1 VPVESPEEH
10 ETNRKGQALLNTF
23 IAEQGWTATKIA
35 EDYGRDFDVEVFRDH
50 KTTGVAFS
58 VQLKSSLS
66 PNYSAGGEFI
76 SHELKRGH
84 ALLFAK
90 EMQHPILLLIAD
102 VVGRRLFWAAPQVD
116 LTLLAALN
124 LQNGAKSYTIRVPV
138 ANELPPSK
146 DRMIEALKNIATML
160 SVRVLMNVTM
170 PEFATA
176 IKGQVDPEALSE
188 NLRDKSDHLVIQK
201 ARDLARVR
209 NFESAR
215 TVIGSVISDARAS
228 TTAKFNALL
237 QSEEIEFLAITWGGA
252 PQELLGKVALDTG
265 VALQKLTRKGP
276 AAFKLYALIVRLAGE
291 FNVLAIKDLGLFMN
305 WRAHSQDGDILWQTQ
320 LVFERFAVTAQLI
333 RKYNQFQRVSH
344 YASASRYRPVILLAL
359 LRIATP
365 VALVLSRYESEG
377 LREAAA
383 TLRAS
388 AFRLCKF
395 VAAAASELGDDNA
408 AARSAIAAASLSQD
422 PDGECFQWAR
432 TELAGIQ
439 DGEARTFGNTI
450 VEHHADR
457 LRGGPLPEDP
467 YQQSTAKQIYE
478 NMASA
483 FGINMADPTNE
494 LAKMVR
500 VGIDDLNVGRVLKNC
515 EHLEIDLKPM
525 SGISSGLRLPTMGVK
540 RLRCAL
546 HGVSVV
552 GLALD
557 DLYGVFKA
565 KHCDNCND
573 CVPRPADW
581 SCSLADDT

>member
-1 VPVESPEEH
+1 MPVGSPEEH
-10 ETNRKGQALLNTF
+10 ETNRKGQALFNMF
-23 IAEQGWTATKIA
+23 IADQGWTATKIA
-35 EDYGRDFDVEVFRDH
+35 EDYGRDFDVEVFRGH

-66 PNYSAGGEFI
+66 PDYSAGGEFI
-76 SHELKRGH
+76 SQELGRGH

-102 VVGRRLFWAAPQVD
+102 VVGRRLFWAAPQID
-116 LTLLAALN
+116 LKLLAALDR
-124 LQNGAKSYTIRVPV
+124 NGAKSYTIRVPV
-138 ANELPPSK
+138 ANELPSSK
-146 DRMIEALKNIATML
+146 DRMIEALKTIATML

-237 QSEEIEFLAITWGGA
+237 QSEEIELLAITWGGA

-265 VALQKLTRKGP
+265 IALQKLTRKGP
-276 AAFKLYALIVRLAGE
+276 AAFKLYALIARLAGE

-344 YASASRYRPVILLAL
+344 YASALRYRPVILLAL

-365 VALVLSRYESEG
+365 VSLVLSRYELEG
-377 LREAAA
+377 LREAAT

-408 AARSAIAAASLSQD
+408 AARSAIAAASLSRD

-432 TELAGIQ
+432 TELAGIR
-439 DGEARTFGNTI
+439 DEEAQTFGNTI
-450 VEHHADR
+450 VEHQADR

-483 FGINMADPTNE
+483 LGIDMADQTNE
-494 LAKMVR
+494 LATMVR
-500 VGIDDLNVGRVLKNC
+500 VGIYDLNVGRVLKNC
-515 EHLEIDLKPM
+515 EHLEIALKPM
-525 SGISSGLRLPTMGVK
+525 SGISSGLRLPTMGPK
-540 RLRCAL
+540 RLRCTS
-546 HGVSVV
+546 HGVALV

-557 DLYGVFKA
+557 DVYVAFKA

-581 SCSLADDT
+581 SYSLADDT

>member
-1 VPVESPEEH
+1 M
-10 ETNRKGQALLNTF
+10 F
-23 IAEQGWTATKIA
+23 IADQGWTATKIA
-35 EDYGRDFDVEVFRDH
+35 EDYGRDFDVEVFSDH

-58 VQLKSSLS
+58 VQLKSSLA
-66 PNYSAGGEFI
+66 PDYSAGGEFI
-76 SHELKRGH
+76 SQELKRRH

-90 EMQHPILLLIAD
+90 EMQHPILLVIAD
-102 VVGRRLFWAAPQVD
+102 VVGRRLFWAAPQID

-138 ANELPPSK
+138 TNEVPSSK
-146 DRMIEALKNIATML
+146 DRLIEALKNIKTML
-160 SVRVLMNVTM
+160 AVRLLMNVTV

-176 IKGQVDPEALSE
+176 IRGHADPEALSE

-201 ARDLARVR
+201 ARDLARAR
-209 NFESAR
+209 DFESAR
-215 TVIGSVISDARAS
+215 TVIGSIISDARAS

-237 QSEEIEFLAITWGGA
+237 QSEEIEFAAVTWSGA
-252 PQELLGKVALDTG
+252 PQELLGKVALDTAI
-265 VALQKLTRKGP
+265 ALQKLTRKGP
-276 AAFKLYALIVRLAGE
+276 AAFKLYALIARLAGE
-291 FNVLAIKDLGLFMN
+291 FNVFAIKDLGLYMN
-305 WRAHSQDGDILWQTQ
+305 WRVHGQDGDILWQTQ

-333 RKYNQFQRVSH
+333 KKYNQFQRVSH

-365 VALVLSRYESEG
+365 VSLVLSRYELEG
-377 LREAAA
+377 LREAAG

-395 VAAAASELGDDNA
+395 VAAVASELGDDNA

-422 PDGECFQWAR
+422 PNGECFQWAR
-432 TELAGIQ
+432 AELARIE
-439 DGEARTFGNTI
+439 DEETRSFGNTI
-450 VEHHADR
+450 VEHRADR
-457 LRGGPLPEDP
+457 IRGGPLPEDP
-467 YQQSTAKQIYE
+467 YQQATAKQIYE

-483 FGINMADPTNE
+483 FGIDMADPTDE

-500 VGIDDLNVGRVLKNC
+500 LGIDDLNIGRVLKNC
-515 EHLEIDLKPM
+515 EHLEVALKPM
-525 SGISSGLRLPTMGVK
+525 RGISCGLRLPTMGPK

-546 HGVSVV
+546 HGGAVA

-557 DLYGVFKA
+557 DVYGAFKA

-581 SCSLADDT
+581 SYSLADDA